1 MKKIIVGLIALISFS
16 QSFGQSPGNDT
27 TKYIYYRF
35 TYGNALDRYWAKKVL
50 MHPADTTF
58 SKDGTAILNGILYV
72 GNGAKWNVVGS
83 GSIGGIGSLNQVT
96 QNGNGSQ
103 ATLRV
108 TDPGDSSIEKA
119 VVGRSFDNDHGVVF
133 LENGV
138 GAVTEIHMDSIVV
151 RGRVYYFPTG
161 GAPDTFA
168 LKSDLPAAPSPF
180 TATTPGIVN
189 APGTGNS
196 RIFLR
201 WDNTFWPV
209 VIPNDTATKWIGW
222 GYRSHDSIYLC
233 KGSTCTFAWKDS
245 VGGGT
250 SADSSIFYTKYRSD
264 TSRANIYGAIGLKK
278 NNSDSAGATGYVTHS
293 QDDTAKANIRA
304 SIATKLTGN
313 IKRND
318 SLFSVAGSTITYFGR
333 DSVQW
338 GLSKDTIVKATTN

>member
-119 VVGRSFDNDHGVVF
+119 VLGRSADN
-133 LENGV
+133 
-138 GAVTEIHMDSIVV
+138 
-151 RGRVYYFPTG
+151 
-161 GAPDTFA
+161 
-168 LKSDLPAAPSPF
+168 
-180 TATTPGIVN
+180 
-189 APGTGNS
+189 
-196 RIFLR
+196 
-201 WDNTFWPV
+201 
-209 VIPNDTATKWIGW
+209 
-222 GYRSHDSIYLC
+222 
-233 KGSTCTFAWKDS
+233 
-245 VGGGT
+245 
-250 SADSSIFYTKYRSD
+250 
-264 TSRANIYGAIGLKK
+264 
-278 NNSDSAGATGYVTHS
+278 
-293 QDDTAKANIRA
+293 
-304 SIATKLTGN
+304 
-313 IKRND
+313 
-318 SLFSVAGSTITYFGR
+318 
-333 DSVQW
+333 
-338 GLSKDTIVKATTN
+338 